1 MRFFGSKSESLV
13 GLDVGSSAV
22 KLVSLTGGRSG
33 YQLRAVGSELLPSK
47 SIVDGAIVK
56 REEIA
61 EAIRRIFQVQEVK
74 SDRVSTSVSGHSVI
88 VKKITLPVQTP
99 EEVRESIQWEAEQY
113 IPFDIADVYL
123 DYHVVGPTEDG
134 SQTNVILVA
143 AKRDTIDDH
152 SDVITLADKMPM
164 IVDIDS
170 FALHNVYETNYE
182 PKDEE
187 VAALLNI
194 GASLMNVNIAQG
206 QEMVFTRD
214 IAMGGDYYTE
224 YLQRDLGVSYEEA
237 EEYKLGNAP
246 EELQVSVS
254 SVLQSVSEI
263 LVLEIQKTFDY
274 FRTAAQFDEIQ
285 TIYICGGA
293 SRTEGLRDYLEET
306 FQVAVEFLDPFK
318 NIAGNGVAL
327 PEEGSRNGFAIAVGL
342 ALRSQGDGPGQG
354 SASGGAGGLAGLV
367 DKLKQMTGR
376 S

>member
-1 MRFFGSKSESLV
+1 M
-13 GLDVGSSAV
+13 
-22 KLVSLTGGRSG
+22 
-33 YQLRAVGSELLPSK
+33 
-47 SIVDGAIVK
+47 DGAVVK
-56 REEIA
+56 REEVA
-61 EAIRRIFQVQEVK
+61 EAVRRIFQVQDVK
-74 SDRVSTSVSGHSVI
+74 SDKISTSVSGHSVI

-99 EEVRESIQWEAEQY
+99 EEVRDSIQWEAEQY

-143 AKRDTIDDH
+143 AKRDTIDDQ
-152 SDVITLADKMPM
+152 SDVITLAEKTPL

-182 PKDEE
+182 PEEGE

-237 EEYKLGNAP
+237 EDYKLGNAP

-285 TIYICGGA
+285 TIYISGGA

-318 NIAGNGVAL
+318 NIGGNGVAL
-327 PEEGSRNGFAIAVGL
+327 PADESRNGFAVAVGL
-342 ALRSQGDGPGQG
+342 ALRSQGDRPGQG

>member
-33 YQLRAVGSELLPSK
+33 YQLRAVGSELLPGK

-74 SDRVSTSVSGHSVI
+74 SNRVSTSVSGHSVI

-143 AKRDTIDDH
+143 AKRDTIDDQ

-182 PKDEE
+182 PGDEE

-206 QEMVFTRD
+206 QEMVFTSD

-327 PEEGSRNGFAIAVGL
+327 PEEGSRIGFAVAVGL
-342 ALRSQGDGPGQG
+342 ALRSQGDGLGQG